1 MVKKDQTDY
10 ATAYRQYCTYGR
22 GRTLKKFCEDEDYN
36 YTKLRRYVDKSFWN
50 ASKTERDSIGC
61 QCVPVEVDTA
71 DSKPSQSEET
81 SEKSK
86 DKEEAHI
93 SISFVQVQ
101 LSNGLNLRVE
111 APAIDSL
118 VDVLH
123 KLVS

>member
-1 MVKKDQTDY
+1 MVKKDETDY
-10 ATAYRQYCTYGR
+10 AAAYRQYCTYGR

-61 QCVPVEVDTA
+61 QCVPVEVDNP
-71 DSKPSQSEET
+71 DSMPSQSEDRL
-81 SEKSK
+81 EKSME
-86 DKEEAHI
+86 KEEAHI

>member
-1 MVKKDQTDY
+1 METDQ
-10 ATAYRQYCTYGR
+10 
-22 GRTLKKFCEDEDYN
+22 
-36 YTKLRRYVDKSFWN
+36 
-50 ASKTERDSIGC
+50 
-61 QCVPVEVDTA
+61 
-71 DSKPSQSEET
+71 
-81 SEKSK
+81 
-86 DKEEAHI
+86 AHI

>member
-1 MVKKDQTDY
+1 MIKTDQTDY
-10 ATAYRQYCTYGR
+10 AAAYRQYCIYGR

-61 QCVPVEVDTA
+61 QCVPVEVDNP
-71 DSKPSQSEET
+71 DSIPSKSEDRL
-81 SEKSK
+81 EKSME
-86 DKEEAHI
+86 KEEAHI
-93 SISFVQVQ
+93 SISFVQIQ

>member
-10 ATAYRQYCTYGR
+10 AAAYRQYCTYGR

-61 QCVPVEVDTA
+61 QCVPVEVDTV

>member
-1 MVKKDQTDY
+1 MVKKDGTDY
-10 ATAYRQYCTYGR
+10 AAAYRQYCTYGR

-61 QCVPVEVDTA
+61 QCVPVEVDNP
-71 DSKPSQSEET
+71 DSMPSQSEDRL
-81 SEKSK
+81 EKSME
-86 DKEEAHI
+86 KEEAHI

>member
-1 MVKKDQTDY
+1 MIKTDQTDY
-10 ATAYRQYCTYGR
+10 AAAYRQYCTYGR
-22 GRTLKKFCEDEDYN
+22 GRTLKKFCGDEDYN
-36 YTKLRRYVDKSFWN
+36 YTKLRRYID
-50 ASKTERDSIGC
+50 
-61 QCVPVEVDTA
+61 Q
-71 DSKPSQSEET
+71 
-81 SEKSK
+81 
-86 DKEEAHI
+86 AHI

>member
-1 MVKKDQTDY
+1 MVKKDETDY
-10 ATAYRQYCTYGR
+10 AAAYRQYCTYGR
-22 GRTLKKFCEDEDYN
+22 GRTLKKFCEDENFN

-61 QCVPVEVDTA
+61 QCVPVEVDNP
-71 DSKPSQSEET
+71 DSMPSQSEDRL
-81 SEKSK
+81 EKSME
-86 DKEEAHI
+86 KEEAHI

>member
-1 MVKKDQTDY
+1 MVKTDQTDY
-10 ATAYRQYCTYGR
+10 AAAYRQFCTYGR

-61 QCVPVEVDTA
+61 QCVPVEVDNP
-71 DSKPSQSEET
+71 DSMPSKSEDRL
-81 SEKSK
+81 EKSME
-86 DKEEAHI
+86 KEEAHI

-123 KLVS
+123 KLVI

>member
-1 MVKKDQTDY
+1 M
-10 ATAYRQYCTYGR
+10 
-22 GRTLKKFCEDEDYN
+22 
-36 YTKLRRYVDKSFWN
+36 
-50 ASKTERDSIGC
+50 
-61 QCVPVEVDTA
+61 PVEVGQT
-71 DSKPSQSEET
+71 DSAPSQIEKTAGKSMET
-81 SEKSK
+81 
-86 DKEEAHI
+86 DQAHI